1 MVEIAS
7 RYVFAHIQKCMKI
20 AVASVSK

>member
-20 AVASVSK
+20 AVDSVSK